1 MKEYAKEYLQKK
13 LSVIPVGKDKR
24 PLISWKE
31 FQTRFATEEEVDK
44 WFDEYPDAQ
53 IGIVTGKISDLTVVD
68 IEKGGDTAFLPQ
80 DTYIVQTG
88 GGGYHYYFKFADGV
102 MNSARIRELVDIRGE
117 GGYVVAPPSETTKGE
132 YVVYQTEE
140 LMDFPRHLFPDN
152 KSSYTQQP
160 SGPVN
165 PSLQHNIDEY
175 PGYGKGQRNDQMTRF
190 IGTVL
195 RRVHGAEWDTTGLAI
210 IREANKKNT
219 PPLSDFELMQSFKS
233 IRGREIMASKSRPV
247 YGTPEVETFPDDGS
261 DEVLHLAE
269 VASRQAIT
277 VEDVIPLGMPVFDDV
292 IMGGAVAGDL
302 ILIGGETGNG
312 KTTLMQDFA
321 VNFMLAHKKKV
332 LLFTYEVMPQ
342 FMWKKFKEM
351 GVTEND
357 MICVPLKNTSGTVD
371 WIEKKVQ
378 EAKKKFKIDAVCID
392 HMGFLTPK
400 QGSSGLKQVSANL
413 STFLTQTARELKVM
427 AIREELP
434 VIVPVHVRKT
444 QELSLNDIANS
455 AGLGQESD
463 LVFLIQ
469 RERAPKDALT
479 YYTDDTVIWIAKN
492 RRTGQTPKAWFTLL
506 GGRFA
511 FNNSRNNQE
520 KLMADLP
527 PEDKKSNRDHILDE
541 IIEEAEANPTA
552 LEFMEDKK
560 PSTDDL
566 FEELARQALKEE
578 NDKPF

>member
-1 MKEYAKEYLQKK
+1 MRQHAKDYLHDK

-53 IGIVTGKISDLTVVD
+53 IGIVTGKISNLTVVD
-68 IEKGGDTAFLPQ
+68 IEKGGDTSFLPQ
-80 DTYIVQTG
+80 ETLIIQTG
-88 GGGYHYYFKFADGV
+88 GGGWHYYFKYADGI
-102 MNSARIRELVDIRGE
+102 MNSARIRELVDIRSE
-117 GGYVVAPPSETTKGE
+117 GGYVVAPPSETTKGF
-132 YVVYQTEE
+132 YVVLQTEE
-140 LMDFPRHLFPDN
+140 LLDFPRHLFQQKP
-152 KSSYTQQP
+152 SYTPQAE
-160 SGPVN
+160 GPVN

-175 PGYGKGQRNDQMTRF
+175 IGYGKGQRNDQMTRY

-219 PPLSDFELMQSFKS
+219 PPLSDYELLQSFKS

-247 YGTPEVETFPDDGS
+247 YGTQEAEVFPDDGS
-261 DEVLHLAE
+261 DEVLHLSE
-269 VASRQAIT
+269 VAARQDIT
-277 VEDVIPLGMPVFDDV
+277 VEDVIPLGMPCFDDV

-342 FMWKKFKEM
+342 FMWAKFKEM
-351 GVTEND
+351 GITEKD
-357 MICVPLKNTSGTVD
+357 LIYVPLKNTSGTVD
-371 WIEKKVQ
+371 WVEKKIL
-378 EAKKKFKIDAVCID
+378 EAKKKFKVDAVCID
-392 HMGFLTPK
+392 HMGFLLPK
-400 QGSSGLKQVSANL
+400 QGSANSKNVSANY
-413 STFLTQTARELKVM
+413 STYLTQIARELKSL
-427 AIREELP
+427 AIKEELP
-434 VIVPVHVRKT
+434 IIVPVHVRKT

-527 PEDKKSNRDHILDE
+527 TEEKKTGREHVLDE
-541 IIEEAEANPTA
+541 IIKEAENEPTT
-552 LEFMEDKK
+552 LEFSGDNK

-566 FEELARQALKEE
+566 FERLQFEAEAEE
-578 NDKPF
+578 RAKPF